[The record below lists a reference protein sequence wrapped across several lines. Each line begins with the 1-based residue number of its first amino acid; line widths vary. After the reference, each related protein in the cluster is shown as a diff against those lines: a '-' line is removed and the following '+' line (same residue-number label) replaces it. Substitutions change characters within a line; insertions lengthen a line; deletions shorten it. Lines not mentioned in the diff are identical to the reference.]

1 MKINNLHIPVRFNDC
16 DLMGHVNNAIYLTYI
31 EEARIHF
38 FNQILPKKWDWN
50 KNGIIV
56 KKHEIIYHEQLL
68 FGELIEISS
77 SIGYIG
83 SSSFEIQ
90 HEIKV
95 NDKIKTSVNTIL
107 VYFDYKFKKTKPLN
121 FEILKYLK
129 NE

>member
-1 MKINNLHIPVRFNDC
+1 MKIKNLHIPVRFNDC
-16 DLMGHVNNAIYLTYI
+16 DLMGHVYNAIYLTYI

-38 FNQILPKKWDWN
+38 FNQILPKKWDWK

-68 FGELIEISS
+68 YGQFVEISS

-83 SSSFEIQ
+83 SSSFEIL

-95 NDKIKTSVNTIL
+95 NNKIKFSVNTIL
-107 VYFDYKFKKTKPLN
+107 VYFDYKFRKTKPLN
-121 FEILKYLK
+121 FEILKHLK